1 MIMLIV
7 LVIMLI
13 VCFDY
18 ADCFEGEKTSIRGQ
32 CRWQISTSEGSKSS
46 THYLGDKNRF
56 DVLSKGPSSGISVGG
71 WGKHECFYTSEY
83 IKTTR
88 DKIETNQMDLIKTR
102 NK

>member
-1 MIMLIV
+1 M
-7 LVIMLI
+7 
-13 VCFDY
+13 
-18 ADCFEGEKTSIRGQ
+18 APTSVTTINIDGVTINTALGIPKQ
-32 CRWQISTSEGSKSS
+32 TEEGSKSS

-71 WGKHECFYTSEY
+71 WGKHACFYTSEY

-88 DKIETNQMDLIKTR
+88 DKIKTNQMDLMKTR